1 MKIAIAGASGFI
13 GKHLIDRLLRDP
25 DIEVKALA
33 RSFSKF
39 NSGRFE
45 KERCDLFSLLDVE
58 ESLKGQDQAIYLVH
72 SMLPSSELSQGNFAD
87 YDLILAD
94 NFARAAKK
102 NNLKRIIYLGGIIPV
117 GKDLHPEQLSL
128 HLRSRLEVEEIFK
141 SYGIPLVSLRAG
153 MIMGKEGSSF
163 QMLLRLVQRLPIMI
177 CPAWTLSPSSPVHV
191 KDVAE
196 SIFHALM
203 DSKLEGSFD
212 LQNGQN
218 ISYLEMLNKCALKMH
233 KRRFFFKVPFVSPNF
248 SKLWI
253 RLITGAPKNLVYPLV
268 ESLEHDMSP
277 NPQHFLN
284 IPNWKYK
291 TFEDT
296 LNELPQEETG
306 EFKLLDEPK
315 AYKKPVADK
324 HMRIVQSVQRL
335 YLPPNKNA
343 EWASQEYVHWL
354 NKNFRGLIQARTE
367 GEITKFTILGL
378 SIVLLELTMSKK
390 RSFEDRVL
398 FYITGGILSKNAEKG
413 RLEFRVTPNKKN
425 LIVAIHGFRPR
436 LPWFIYK
443 YTQALLHASV
453 MKRFGKSLQKL

>member
-1 MKIAIAGASGFI
+1 
-13 GKHLIDRLLRDP
+13 
-25 DIEVKALA
+25 
-33 RSFSKF
+33 
-39 NSGRFE
+39 
-45 KERCDLFSLLDVE
+45 
-58 ESLKGQDQAIYLVH
+58 
-72 SMLPSSELSQGNFAD
+72 
-87 YDLILAD
+87 
-94 NFARAAKK
+94 
-102 NNLKRIIYLGGIIPV
+102 
-117 GKDLHPEQLSL
+117 
-128 HLRSRLEVEEIFK
+128 VEEIFK
-141 SYGIPLVSLRAG
+141 SYDIPLVSLRAG

-163 QMLLRLVQRLPIMI
+163 QMLLRLVQRLPVMI
-177 CPAWTLSPSSPVHV
+177 CPAWTLSPSSPIHV

-203 DSKLEGSFD
+203 DPKLEGSFD

-218 ISYLEMLNKCALKMH
+218 ISYLDMLNKCAKKMH
-233 KRRFFFKVPFVSPNF
+233 KRRFFFKVPFVSPKF

-277 NPQHFLN
+277 NPQHFLK

-291 TFEDT
+291 TFDDT

-335 YLPPNKNA
+335 HLPPNKNA

-378 SIVLLELTMSKK
+378 PIVLLQLTMSKK
-390 RSFEDRVL
+390 RSSEDRVL

-413 RLEFRVTPNKKN
+413 RLEFRVTPDKKN
-425 LIVAIHGFRPR
+425 LITAIHGFRPR
-436 LPWFIYK
+436 LPWYIYK

-453 MKRFGKSLQKL
+453 MKRFGNSLQKL

>member
-13 GKHLIDRLLRDP
+13 GKHLIDRLLRNP
-25 DIEVKALA
+25 DTQVKALA
-33 RSFSKF
+33 RSFTQF
-39 NSGRFE
+39 NSGRFT

-72 SMLPSSELSQGNFAD
+72 SMLPSSELSQGNFED

-102 NNLKRIIYLGGIIPV
+102 NNLKRIIYLGGIIPA
-117 GKDLHPEQLSL
+117 GKDAHSKELSL

-141 SYGIPLVSLRAG
+141 SYNIPVVSLRAA
-153 MIMGKEGSSF
+153 MIMGSEGSSF
-163 QMLLRLVQRLPIMI
+163 QMLIRLVERLPVMI

-196 SIFHALM
+196 SIFQVVMNPA
-203 DSKLEGSFD
+203 LEGSFD

-218 ISYLEMLNKCALKMH
+218 VTYLDMLTKCAKKMH
-233 KRRFFFKVPFVSPNF
+233 KKRFFIKVPFVSPRI

-253 RLITGAPKNLVYPLV
+253 RIITGAPKNLVYPLV

-277 NPQHFLN
+277 DPQKSLL

-291 TFEDT
+291 TFDDT
-296 LNELPQEETG
+296 LNELPQEKTG

-315 AYKKPVADK
+315 AYKKPVSNK
-324 HMRIVQSVQRL
+324 HVRIVQSVQRMH
-335 YLPPNKNA
+335 LPKEKNA

-367 GEITKFTILGL
+367 GDITKFKIFGL
-378 SIVLLELTMSKK
+378 PLTLLELTMSKK
-390 RSFEDRVL
+390 RSSEDRIL

-413 RLEFRVTPNKKN
+413 RLEFRVTPDKKN
-425 LIVAIHGFRPR
+425 LITAIHGFRPR
-436 LPWFIYK
+436 LPWYIYK

>member
-13 GKHLIDRLLRDP
+13 GKHLIDRLLKNP

-102 NNLKRIIYLGGIIPV
+102 NNLKRIIYLGGIIPA

-141 SYGIPLVSLRAG
+141 SYDIPLVSLRAG

-163 QMLLRLVQRLPIMI
+163 QMLLRLVQRLPVMI

-203 DSKLEGSFD
+203 DTKLEGSFD

-233 KRRFFFKVPFVSPNF
+233 KRRFFFKVPFVSPKF

-277 NPQHFLN
+277 NPQHFLK
-284 IPNWKYK
+284 IPHWKYK
-291 TFEDT
+291 TFDDT

-335 YLPPNKNA
+335 RLPPNKNA

-367 GEITKFTILGL
+367 GEITKFTILGFR
-378 SIVLLELTMSKK
+378 IVLLELTMSKK
-390 RSFEDRVL
+390 RSFEDRIL